1 MDIPLFPLHT
11 VLCPGIVVPLH
22 IFEERYRALTR
33 RCLETGGPFGIV
45 LIKDGREVG
54 ERGVASLAGVG
65 AFAEIRQAGRYPDG
79 RYDLLAAG
87 TGRFIIESVDASTE
101 PYLVAEVTPLED
113 EVGDESRAERL
124 AATAIRR
131 FVQYLELL
139 RARDGETAEELDIRV
154 ELDASDD
161 DDDDDDDDDEDE
173 SAPIEVGIEDVDDE
187 AIAAAIADA
196 LATDAAA
203 RLIVGDLTDDDDD
216 EQEDTSSSG
225 ANELVIPDDPTVL
238 SYLLSGIVQVEL
250 PRRQRLLEA
259 DTTVERLEGLIQLL
273 DREVMLLSGRLRL
286 FTPDLRLATGVRRS

>member
-154 ELDASDD
+154 ELDTS
-161 DDDDDDDDDEDE
+161 DDDDDDDDEDE
-173 SAPIEVGIEDVDDE
+173 PAPIEVGVEDVDDE

-196 LATDAAA
+196 LTTDAAA

-216 EQEDTSSSG
+216 DEEDTSSSG
-225 ANELVIPDDPTVL
+225 VNELVIPDDPTVL